1 MERFAREEGS
11 RGSTP
16 SLALD
21 VIGRREAKEP
31 ERLDGRDDK
40 CRDPLGMLAL
50 LDLLGGIALTKEVA
64 VIATMAA
71 VICANKGGGRVEQHL
86 GGGCIDG

>member
-1 MERFAREEGS
+1 
-11 RGSTP
+11 
-16 SLALD
+16 
-21 VIGRREAKEP
+21 
-31 ERLDGRDDK
+31 
-40 CRDPLGMLAL
+40 MLAL